1 MKPIVEC
8 IRDYVL
14 HFPELKDGCLMVD
27 YLSAEPIEY
36 TVEAV
41 PCERIFKRYTDGGA
55 VKQFLFIFASR
66 EFYSADVNQCIENL
80 EFYEKFENWIYER
93 NQEGIFPD
101 LDGRVPVSLDVL
113 TGGYAFDADADSA
126 RYQIQLRLLY
136 EED

>member
-1 MKPIVEC
+1 MKPIIEC
-8 IRDYVL
+8 IRNYVMM
-14 HFPELKDGCLMVD
+14 FPELKDGCLMVD
-27 YLSAEPIEY
+27 YLSDTAIEY

-66 EFYSADVNQCIENL
+66 EFYSADVNQCIETL

-113 TGGYAFDADADSA
+113 TGGYAFDADAETA

-136 EED
+136 ED